1 MKQTDRFFLGVESSI
16 TGKAWRDR
24 LADRQAGIAIAQRH
38 DLPEII
44 GRVLA
49 ARGVSVDEA
58 RDFLN
63 PTLRRLLPDPSS
75 LVDMAK
81 AATRIARA
89 IAAGETIAIFGD
101 YDVDG
106 ATSSALLKRF
116 LRAVGSDAM
125 IYIPDRLSEGYG
137 PNEGAFRQL
146 ADRGAG
152 LVVTVDCGVSAHDPI
167 DAARALGLEVVV
179 IDHHQAGEHLPNAQA
194 VVNPNRQDD
203 LSGLG
208 YLAAVGVTFLLVV
221 AVNRL
226 LREEGRY
233 TDDVR
238 EPDLLE
244 LLDLVALGTVCDV
257 VPLVGLNRAL
267 VAQGLKVMGRRGNI
281 GLAAL
286 GEAARLARRPDTF
299 SLGFLMGPRINA
311 AGRMGNAGLGAELL
325 STQDSDR
332 ARSIAAELEKLNGLR
347 RDEEAAVLDAALMQ
361 AERSLGHDLAPPAVV
376 VAGDGW
382 HPGVIGI
389 VAGRLKEQFNRPAVV
404 VAFDKTGR
412 GTGSGRSIA
421 GVDLG
426 SAVRAAAEAGVL
438 VRGGGHA
445 MAAGLTIER
454 ARIGDFR
461 AFLEETLA
469 IDVGEATAL
478 PGLSVDGAMSAGGA
492 TPDFIRLL
500 EDAGPYG
507 TGNPRPRF
515 AFPAHRIS
523 YCELV
528 GTDHVRC
535 TIQGGDGARLKA
547 IAFRAAGS
555 PLGAAMLKRDG
566 VPVHIAGHLS
576 LNEWGG
582 KVSAQLIVEDIA
594 AVR

>member
-1 MKQTDRFFLGVESSI
+1 MAQADRYFLGVASSV

-24 LADRQAGIAIAQRH
+24 LADRQAGLAISQRH

-49 ARGVSVDEA
+49 ARGVSVDDA
-58 RDFLN
+58 PDFLK
-63 PTLRRLLPDPSS
+63 PTLRRLLPDPCT

-81 AATRIARA
+81 AAGRIAQA
-89 IAAGETIAIFGD
+89 VTDGERIAIFGD

-106 ATSSALLKRF
+106 ATSSALLKSF
-116 LRAVGSDAM
+116 LRAAGSDAL
-125 IYIPDRLSEGYG
+125 IYIPDRLAEGYG

-146 ADRGAG
+146 ADKGAK

-179 IDHHQAGEHLPNAQA
+179 IDHHQAGEHLPKAQA

-226 LREEGRY
+226 LREAGRY
-233 TDDVR
+233 HAGLP

-244 LLDLVALGTVCDV
+244 CLDLVALGTVCDV
-257 VPLVGLNRAL
+257 VPLVGLNRVL
-267 VAQGLKVMGRRGNI
+267 VAQGLKVMMRRRNT

-286 GEAARLARRPDTF
+286 CEAARMARKPDTF
-299 SLGFLMGPRINA
+299 GMGFLLGPRINA

-325 STQDSDR
+325 STLDVAR
-332 ARSIAAELEKLNGLR
+332 AQTIAAELERLNELR
-347 RDEEAAVLDAALMQ
+347 RNEEATVLTAAQAQ
-361 AERSLGHDLAPPAVV
+361 AERALGQDLAPPAVV
-376 VAGDGW
+376 VSGDGW

-404 VAFDKTGR
+404 VAFDETGR
-412 GTGSGRSIA
+412 GTGSGRSIF

-445 MAAGLTIER
+445 MAAGLTIDR
-454 ARIGDFR
+454 DRIGDFR
-461 AFLEETLA
+461 AFLEQRLVDAVGDATAHPGLA
-469 IDVGEATAL
+469 I
-478 PGLSVDGAMSAGGA
+478 DGAMSAGGA
-492 TPDFIRLL
+492 TPEFIGLL
-500 EDAGPYG
+500 DDAGPYG

-523 YCELV
+523 YCERV
-528 GTDHVRC
+528 GSDHVRC

-555 PLGAAMLKRDG
+555 ALGGAMLNRDG
-566 VPVHIAGHLS
+566 APVHVAGHLS

>member
-1 MKQTDRFFLGVESSI
+1 
-16 TGKAWRDR
+16 
-24 LADRQAGIAIAQRH
+24 
-38 DLPEII
+38 
-44 GRVLA
+44 
-49 ARGVSVDEA
+49 
-58 RDFLN
+58 
-63 PTLRRLLPDPSS
+63 
-75 LVDMAK
+75 
-81 AATRIARA
+81 
-89 IAAGETIAIFGD
+89 
-101 YDVDG
+101 
-106 ATSSALLKRF
+106 
-116 LRAVGSDAM
+116 
-125 IYIPDRLSEGYG
+125 
-137 PNEGAFRQL
+137 
-146 ADRGAG
+146 
-152 LVVTVDCGVSAHDPI
+152 
-167 DAARALGLEVVV
+167 VV
-179 IDHHQAGEHLPNAQA
+179 IDHHQTGEHLPNAQA

-226 LREEGRY
+226 LRDEGRY
-233 TDDVR
+233 ANGLP

-299 SLGFLMGPRINA
+299 CLGFLLGPRINA

-332 ARSIAAELEKLNGLR
+332 ARSIAGELEKLNGLR

-404 VAFDKTGR
+404 VAFDKPGR

-461 AFLEETLA
+461 AFLEEALA

-547 IAFRAAGS
+547 IAFRAARS
-555 PLGAAMLKRDG
+555 PLGSAMLKRDG
-566 VPVHIAGHLS
+566 VPVHIVGHLS